1 MNMEVDR
8 SVRVSEG
15 PDGID
20 LLEREIHDAVS
31 GMIQQIR
38 GESSGL
44 TLLRF
49 ERLLWPGICLLYR
62 LFVALFLAT
71 RHNELDVEAH
81 SQGVWRVKNSFAIRN
96 LKTQLGIVQYGRAYL
111 TRRNGGGW
119 FPLDAALGITSDGY
133 SWRVVDTVTRLAT
146 RVSYGATRG
155 IAKAILGWSPSIE
168 SIELL
173 VIGLGARA
181 PAFVETHGRLEDDGE
196 VLVIELDGK
205 AAPMATDS
213 ELKARRQKRKR
224 KKCKSN
230 DSCKCQR
237 HRGRKKRKGKRKK
250 PRKRGNNS
258 KNGRSATLVAMYTL
272 RKMEDGKLHGPINK
286 KVWGKFG
293 PRNDMMTWVREQ
305 ATRRGFGPDTNKTI
319 QVVIDGE
326 PCLRKRMQE
335 LFPHAIFTL
344 DIRHPQE
351 RLWKLGRLFH
361 DEGSAELDAWIAPLN
376 TLLLDGKIDRLLE
389 RLRDMHASIAKRG
402 PGTKAK
408 RNAVA
413 AEIKYLEKRQHM
425 MDYANW
431 RKQDLVMATG
441 IIEGACR
448 YVIGER
454 LDCSGMRWCQVGAE
468 RLLQLRCIELNGDWD
483 QFIDWTSAQTA
494 HELTQEKTVTIRGKP
509 PKKQSASPETSAA

>member
-20 LLEREIHDAVS
+20 LLVGEVHDTVS
-31 GMIQQIR
+31 EVIQQIR
-38 GESSGL
+38 GGSSKL
-44 TLLRF
+44 TLLQF
-49 ERLLWPGICLLYR
+49 ERSLWPCICLLYR
-62 LFVALFLAT
+62 LLVALFLAV
-71 RHNELDVEAH
+71 RHNELDVGEY
-81 SQGVWRVKNSFAIRN
+81 SQGVWRVKNWFAIRAI
-96 LKTQLGIVQYGRAYL
+96 KTQLGIVQYGRVYL

-119 FPLDAALGITSDGY
+119 FPLDAALGITRDGY

-146 RVSYGATRG
+146 RVSYDATRA
-155 IAKAILGWSPSIE
+155 IAKAILGWSPSTE

-173 VIGLGARA
+173 TIGLGVRA
-181 PAFVETHGRLEDDGE
+181 PAFVESHGLLEGDGE

-205 AAPMATDS
+205 AAPMATDT
-213 ELKARRQKRKR
+213 ELKARRQKRKNR
-224 KKCKSN
+224 KCESN
-230 DSCKCQR
+230 GSCKCQR
-237 HRGRKKRKGKRKK
+237 HRGRKKRKGKCSK

-272 RKMEDGKLHGPINK
+272 YKGEDGKLHGPVNK

-293 PRNDMMTWVREQ
+293 PRHDMMTWIRDQ

-319 QVVIDGE
+319 QVVVDGE

-376 TLLLDGKIDRLLE
+376 TLLLDGKVNKLLE
-389 RLRDMHASIAKRG
+389 RLRDIHASIAKHG

-413 AEIKYLEKRQHM
+413 AEIKYLEKRHDM

-441 IIEGACR
+441 VIEGACR

-454 LDCSGMRWCQVGAE
+454 LDCSGMRWCQLGAE

-483 QFIDWTSAQTA
+483 EFIDWASAQTT
-494 HELTQEKTVTIRGKP
+494 HELKQEKAVRIRGKP
-509 PKKQSASPETSAA
+509 PKEQPASPKTSAA